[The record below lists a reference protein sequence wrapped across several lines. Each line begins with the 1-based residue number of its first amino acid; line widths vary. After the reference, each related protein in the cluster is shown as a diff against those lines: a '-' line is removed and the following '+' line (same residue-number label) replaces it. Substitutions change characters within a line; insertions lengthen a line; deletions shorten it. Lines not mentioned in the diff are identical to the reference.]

1 VSVPVLE
8 LKDADFTARLAET
21 EQAIVDFHVGRN
33 VDCILVK
40 PKFFRLAEEYPH
52 VSFFVADS
60 EHAPRAHE
68 RINLEQLPHFGV
80 FRRGQPLE
88 LLSTAEE
95 RALRALLERHF
106 GRS

>member
-8 LKDADFTARLAET
+8 LKDADFAARLAET
-21 EQAIVDFHVGRN
+21 ELAIVDFHVGRN

-52 VSFFVADS
+52 VSFFVADH

-68 RINLEQLPHFGV
+68 RVGIEELPRFGIY
-80 FRRGQPLE
+80 RRGQEVE

-95 RALRALLERHF
+95 RALRALVERHS